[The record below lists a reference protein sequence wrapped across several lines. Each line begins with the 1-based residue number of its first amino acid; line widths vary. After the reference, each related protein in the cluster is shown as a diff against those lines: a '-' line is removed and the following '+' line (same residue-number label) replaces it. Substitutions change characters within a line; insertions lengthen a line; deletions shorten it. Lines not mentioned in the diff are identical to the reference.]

1 MKKFTKNSSVEIV
14 LYVRNKKIYCNFMSI
29 FKSEDKEKKILEESI
44 KKLDVKYAKIA
55 IELERLKKLSEKIDK
70 IESKLKGLDDIVSAG
85 GMSLQPRTISV
96 KTKEAIRLILQ
107 KYGKVT
113 ASELSKLIK
122 LSRTRC
128 NEYLKEME
136 EEGLLFS
143 LIDSRKKF
151 YSLRQ

>member
-1 MKKFTKNSSVEIV
+1 
-14 LYVRNKKIYCNFMSI
+14 MSI
-29 FKSEDKEKKILEESI
+29 FKSEDKEKKILEEGI

-70 IESKLKGLDDIVSAG
+70 IESKLKGLDDIISAG

-113 ASELSKLIK
+113 ASELSRLIK

-128 NEYLKEME
+128 NEYLKDME
-136 EEGLLFS
+136 EEGLLLS
-143 LIDSRKKF
+143 IIDSRKKF

>member
-1 MKKFTKNSSVEIV
+1 
-14 LYVRNKKIYCNFMSI
+14 MSI
-29 FKSEDKEKKILEESI
+29 FKSEDKEKKILEEGI
-44 KKLDVKYAKIA
+44 KKLYVRYAKIA

-107 KYGKVT
+107 KYGKIT
-113 ASELSKLIK
+113 PSELSKLIK

-136 EEGLLFS
+136 GEGLLFS
-143 LIDSRKKF
+143 IIDSRKKF

>member
-70 IESKLKGLDDIVSAG
+70 IESKL
-85 GMSLQPRTISV
+85 
-96 KTKEAIRLILQ
+96 
-107 KYGKVT
+107 
-113 ASELSKLIK
+113 
-122 LSRTRC
+122 
-128 NEYLKEME
+128 
-136 EEGLLFS
+136 
-143 LIDSRKKF
+143 
-151 YSLRQ
+151 

>member
-1 MKKFTKNSSVEIV
+1 
-14 LYVRNKKIYCNFMSI
+14 MSI
-29 FKSEDKEKKILEESI
+29 FKSGDEEKKILEENM
-44 KKLDVKYAKIA
+44 KKLDARYASIA

-70 IESKLKGLDDIVSAG
+70 IEAKLKGLDDIVSAG
-85 GMSLQPRTISV
+85 GMSLQPRTIAV
-96 KTKEAIRLILQ
+96 KTKEAIKLILQ

-113 ASELSKLIK
+113 PSQLSRLIK

-136 EEGLLFS
+136 NEGIALS
-143 LIDSRKKF
+143 IIDSRKKF

>member
-1 MKKFTKNSSVEIV
+1 
-14 LYVRNKKIYCNFMSI
+14 MSI
-29 FKSEDKEKKILEESI
+29 FKSEDKEKKILEEGI
-44 KKLDVKYAKIA
+44 KKLHVKYAEIA

-107 KYGKVT
+107 KYGKIT
-113 ASELSKLIK
+113 PSELSRLIK

-136 EEGLLFS
+136 NEGLLLS
-143 LIDSRKKF
+143 IIDSRKKF
-151 YSLRQ
+151 YSIRQ

>member
-1 MKKFTKNSSVEIV
+1 
-14 LYVRNKKIYCNFMSI
+14 MSI
-29 FKSEDKEKKILEESI
+29 FNPKDEEKRLMEDSLKQLDARYAGIAMELERM
-44 KKLDVKYAKIA
+44 KKLD
-55 IELERLKKLSEKIDK
+55 EKIDK
-70 IESKLKGLDDIVSAG
+70 IEAKLRGLDDIISSG

-107 KYGKVT
+107 KYGKV
-113 ASELSKLIK
+113 SPSQLSKLIK

-136 EEGLLFS
+136 DQGEAFS
-143 LIDSRKKF
+143 IVECRKKI